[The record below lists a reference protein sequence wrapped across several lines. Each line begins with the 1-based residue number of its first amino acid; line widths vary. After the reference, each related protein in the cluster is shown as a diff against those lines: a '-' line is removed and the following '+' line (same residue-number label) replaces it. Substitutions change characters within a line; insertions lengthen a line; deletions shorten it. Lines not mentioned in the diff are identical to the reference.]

1 MTRHHLRYSAALVA
15 VLSAAACSNFLT
27 GDKLSADPNQPQTAS
42 RFLLLNGVQAT
53 QFTNQTGAVARA
65 FGIFTQ
71 QFSGTDRQYA
81 SLEQYDFTGDD
92 FTGTF
97 NSTYGA
103 GGLVDIRKI
112 QDDARGANDKV
123 FLGVAE
129 VWEALTI
136 GTAATIW
143 GDVPYREAAN
153 KSIKNPHFDPQAQ
166 VFADVQKVL
175 DSAIINLNT
184 NSGLGPQAYDLIYGA
199 AGASPASVQKWVAA
213 AHTLKA
219 RYYMNM
225 AEKDPANYAR
235 VITETNLGIMDPAN
249 DFRTYQSSTPGEEN
263 LWYQFEFRE
272 RDTYIRAGEN
282 LVNLLKA
289 RSDAR
294 LTDFFAPNGT
304 GSVVGAVPGAG
315 DVSASTLN
323 PDTRGAAGYRQP
335 LITAAENL
343 LMRAEAKYKTG
354 DATAI
359 NDLNTVRGW
368 YGLGPVAA
376 TGAALLQA
384 IAEEEYIALFQNIQI
399 IALYARTCYPN
410 VTPVGGGSI
419 IPRRV
424 YYGSDEANANPNTP
438 SVQNLFNPNDP
449 AGGTVFAAAAC
460 KGQAVGAP

>member
-1 MTRHHLRYSAALVA
+1 MRHYLRYSAALVA
-15 VLSAAACSNFLT
+15 MLSAAACSNFLT

-81 SLEQYDFTGDD
+81 LLEQYDITGDD
-92 FTGTF
+92 FTNTF
-97 NSTYGA
+97 NTTYGG

-112 QDDARGANDKV
+112 EDDARTAGDKV
-123 FLGVAE
+123 FLGIAQ

-136 GTAATIW
+136 GTAATIY
-143 GDVPYREAAN
+143 GDIPYREAAN
-153 KSIKNPHFDPQAQ
+153 PAITNPHFDPQAQ
-166 VFADVQKVL
+166 VFADLQKVL
-175 DSAIINLNT
+175 DSAIANLNT
-184 NSGLGPQAYDLIYGA
+184 NTGLGPQAYDLIYGA
-199 AGASPASVQKWVAA
+199 SGSSPASVQKWVAA

-225 AEKDPANYAR
+225 AEKDPSNYAR
-235 VITETNLGIMDPAN
+235 VIAETNLGIMNPAN

-263 LWYQFEFRE
+263 VWYQFEFRE
-272 RDTYIRAGEN
+272 RDSYLRAGQY
-282 LVNLLKA
+282 LVDLLKA
-289 RSDAR
+289 RTDPR

-304 GSVVGAVPGAG
+304 GAVVGAAPGAG

-323 PDTRGAAGYRQP
+323 PATRGAAGFRQP

-343 LMRAEAKYKTG
+343 LMRAEAKYQTG

-359 NDLNTVRGW
+359 NDLNTVRGFE
-368 YGLGPVAA
+368 GLGPVVA
-376 TGAALLQA
+376 TGPALLQA
-384 IAEEEYIALFQNIQI
+384 IVEEEYVALFQNIEV

-410 VTPVGGGSI
+410 VTPVGGGNI
-419 IPRRV
+419 IPRRL

-438 SVQNLFNPNDP
+438 KVQNLFNPNDL
-449 AGGTVFAAAAC
+449 AGGTLVSAAAC
-460 KGQAVGAP
+460 KGQAAGAP